1 MACSVA
7 LRQMARHRIAL
18 NSGTELFLIIFFCCT
33 GTSPGIAGCSQ
44 ENRVGTVL
52 SSLHFHF
59 LDLRQQRT
67 ERSVVKENT
76 HLHDKNLA
84 LSKISET
91 GKRLHMRTSIGHS
104 LSKLIGACDD
114 IVKTL
119 LTG

>member
-1 MACSVA
+1 M
-7 LRQMARHRIAL
+7 
-18 NSGTELFLIIFFCCT
+18 
-33 GTSPGIAGCSQ
+33 
-44 ENRVGTVL
+44 
-52 SSLHFHF
+52 
-59 LDLRQQRT
+59 
-67 ERSVVKENT
+67 KENT

-104 LSKLIGACDD
+104 LSKLIGACDV

>member
-7 LRQMARHRIAL
+7 PRQMARHRIAL
-18 NSGTELFLIIFFCCT
+18 NSGTELFLIIFFCCS

-59 LDLRQQRT
+59 LDLCQQRT

-104 LSKLIGACDD
+104 LSKLTGACDD